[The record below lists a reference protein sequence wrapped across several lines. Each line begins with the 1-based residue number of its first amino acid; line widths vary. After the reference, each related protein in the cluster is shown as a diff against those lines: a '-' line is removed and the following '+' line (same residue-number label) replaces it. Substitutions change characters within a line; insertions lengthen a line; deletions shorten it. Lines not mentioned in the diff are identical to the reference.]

1 MPGTVT
7 ALWRIPA
14 GRVLIASVLG
24 LAVAT
29 AVGMAVL
36 WPSGPG
42 RELPPDTRLPTNTE
56 SAKVERVI
64 EKSCADAPGTTC
76 RTVEFRLQSGPEEG
90 RVTSFELEAPP
101 PLDPEIGGGDSIR
114 VVALGSVSGV
124 ERSYVFAGFDRRPP
138 MVWLALAFAALVVL
152 FGRFRGAMSL
162 VGLTSSLV
170 IVLVFIVPAIG
181 DGEPALAVAIVGS
194 LAVMLATIS
203 LAHGLGVKSLTAML
217 GTGASLLLVAL
228 LALVFT
234 NAAHFTGVSSDQAT
248 TLSYGLGISLEGLIL
263 AGTVIGALGVL
274 DDITVSQASTVLALR
289 AANPDLHARSLYAR
303 ATEVGRDHVSAA
315 VNTLVLAYAGAAL
328 PVLLIFTAR
337 GIGFGEALNFEIV
350 ARQVVAMGVGSI
362 GLIAAVPLTTGL
374 ASLLA
379 VRLPGAVLPDSDA
392 GHVGH
397 AH

>member
-1 MPGTVT
+1 
-7 ALWRIPA
+7 
-14 GRVLIASVLG
+14 LIVSVLG

-29 AVGMAVL
+29 LVGLAVL

-42 RELPPDTRLPTNTE
+42 RELPPNTRLPTDTE
-56 SAKVERVI
+56 RADVERVI
-64 EKSCADAPGTTC
+64 EKECAGSPGTTC
-76 RTVEFRLQSGPEEG
+76 RTVEIKIETGPEEG
-90 RVTSFELEAPP
+90 RATSFELEAPP
-101 PLDPEIGGGDSIR
+101 PLDPDIDAGDSIR
-114 VVALGSVSGV
+114 VAALGGDLPGV
-124 ERSYVFAGFDRRPP
+124 KPSYVFADYDRYPP
-138 MVWLALAFAALVVL
+138 MTWLAIVFAALVIL

-162 VGLTSSLV
+162 VGLIASLA
-170 IVLVFIVPAIG
+170 ILLVFIVPAIG
-181 DGEPALAVAIVGS
+181 HGEAALAVAVVGS

-228 LALVFT
+228 LALVFS
-234 NAAHFTGVSSDQAT
+234 NAAHFTGISSDQAT
-248 TLSYGLGISLEGLIL
+248 TLSYGLGISLEGLLL
-263 AGTVIGALGVL
+263 AGMVIGALGVL

-289 AANPDLHARSLYAR
+289 AANPDLRLRGLYSR

-315 VNTLVLAYAGAAL
+315 VNTLVLAYAGGAL

-337 GIGFGEALNFEIV
+337 GIGFGEALNLEIV

-379 VRLPGAVLPDSDA
+379 VRLPVEVLPDPDPDHA
-392 GHVGH
+392 GH

>member
-1 MPGTVT
+1 VT
-7 ALWRIPA
+7 ELWRIPA
-14 GRVLIASVLG
+14 GRVLVASVLG

-29 AVGMAVL
+29 AVGLAML
-36 WPSGPG
+36 WPSDPD
-42 RELPPDTRLPTNTE
+42 RELPPNTRLPADSETAE
-56 SAKVERVI
+56 VERVI
-64 EKSCADAPGTTC
+64 EKPCAGAPATTC
-76 RTVEFRLQSGPEEG
+76 RTIEFRLESGPEEG
-90 RVTSFELEAPP
+90 RVTSFDLEAPP
-101 PLDPEIGGGDSIR
+101 PADPEVDVGDSIR
-114 VVALGSVSGV
+114 VAALGDVTGV

-138 MVWLALAFAALVVL
+138 MIWLALAFAALVVV

-162 VGLTSSLV
+162 IGLVASLV

-181 DGEPALAVAIVGS
+181 DGEPALAVAVVGS

-228 LALVFT
+228 LALFFT
-234 NAAHFTGVSSDQAT
+234 NAAHLTGTSSDQAIA
-248 TLSYGLGISLEGLIL
+248 LSYGLDISLEGLLL
-263 AGTVIGALGVL
+263 AGMVIGALGVL

-289 AANPDLHARSLYAR
+289 AANPDLRAR
-303 ATEVGRDHVSAA
+303 ALYGRATDVGRDHVSAA
-315 VNTLVLAYAGAAL
+315 VNTLVLAYAGGAL

-379 VRLPGAVLPDSDA
+379 VRLPVAVFPDPD
-392 GHVGH
+392 GHHAGH

>member
-1 MPGTVT
+1 
-7 ALWRIPA
+7 
-14 GRVLIASVLG
+14 LIVAVLG

-29 AVGMAVL
+29 AVGLAVL

-42 RELPPDTRLPTNTE
+42 RELPPNTRLPTDTE

-64 EKSCADAPGTTC
+64 EEPCAGVPGSTC
-76 RTVEFRLQSGPEEG
+76 RTIGIRLQSGPEEG

-101 PLDPEIGGGDSIR
+101 PLDPEIDAGDSIR
-114 VVALGSVSGV
+114 VAALGDVSGV
-124 ERSYVFAGFDRRPP
+124 ERSYVFADFDRRPP
-138 MVWLALAFAALVVL
+138 MIWLAIAFAALVVL

-162 VGLTSSLV
+162 VGLVISLV

-181 DGEPALAVAIVGS
+181 HGEPALAVAVVGCI
-194 LAVMLATIS
+194 AVMLATIS
-203 LAHGLGVKSLTAML
+203 LAHGVGVKSLTAML
-217 GTGASLLLVAL
+217 GTAASLLLVAL

-234 NAAHFTGVSSDQAT
+234 NAAHFTGISSDQAT
-248 TLSYGLGISLEGLIL
+248 ALTYGLGISLEGLLL
-263 AGTVIGALGVL
+263 AGMVIGALGVL

-289 AANPDLHARSLYAR
+289 AANPDLRVRSLYAR
-303 ATEVGRDHVSAA
+303 ATDVGRDHVSAA

-328 PVLLIFTAR
+328 PVLLIFSAR

-379 VRLPGAVLPDSDA
+379 VRLPAEVLPDPDPA
-392 GHVGH
+392 HAGH

>member
-1 MPGTVT
+1 MTE
-7 ALWRIPA
+7 LWRIPA
-14 GRVLIASVLG
+14 GRVLIASVAG

-29 AVGMAVL
+29 AVALAVL

-42 RELPPDTRLPTNTE
+42 RELAPDTRLPTGTE

-64 EKSCADAPGTTC
+64 EKPCTGAPGTTC
-76 RTVEFRLQSGPEEG
+76 RTVEISLRSGPEDG

-101 PLDPEIGGGDSIR
+101 PLDPDLDSGDRIR
-114 VVALGSVSGV
+114 VAALGDAPGG
-124 ERSYVFAGFDRRPP
+124 ERSYVFADFDRRPP

-152 FGRFRGAMSL
+152 FGRLRGAMSL
-162 VGLTSSLV
+162 VGLIVSLA

-181 DGEPALAVAIVGS
+181 HGESALAVAIVGS

-234 NAAHFTGVSSDQAT
+234 NLAHFTGISSDQAT
-248 TLSYGLGISLEGLIL
+248 TLSYGLGISLEGLLL
-263 AGTVIGALGVL
+263 AGMVIGALGVL

-289 AANPDLHARSLYAR
+289 AANPDLRFGSLYAR
-303 ATEVGRDHVSAA
+303 ATDVGRDHVSAA
-315 VNTLVLAYAGAAL
+315 VNTLILAYAGAAL
-328 PVLLIFTAR
+328 PILLIFTAR
-337 GIGFGEALNFEIV
+337 GIEFGEAVNFEVV
-350 ARQVVAMGVGSI
+350 ARQVVAMLVGSI
-362 GLIAAVPLTTGL
+362 GLLAAVPLTTGL

-379 VRLPGAVLPDSDA
+379 VRLPADVLPDADA
-392 GHVGH
+392 DHAGH